1 MKPGGPHLRW
11 TGWAGWIGPFGLAV
25 LGAALL
31 LSAPGVA
38 QPREAVV
45 IPFHGDPRVRVDRPE
60 GPVPRNLRV
69 ITDDEFPPLHFAD
82 ADGQPVGFSVELMRA
97 VCERMAVN
105 CTVQARRFDTLL
117 QTLADGQADIVA
129 AAIPVTA
136 QLKSRFHVSR
146 VYHRLPARFAAVRGL
161 DAAALERGLE
171 GLRVAVVRET
181 AHAAYLA
188 EHLPKA
194 QAVETP
200 DLSSALSQLRRAE
213 VDLVFGDAQS
223 IALWLG
229 LPENRGFAFSGGPRL
244 SIRHFGEGIG
254 FVLRP
259 DEPNLKR
266 AVDFALQSLWDDG
279 TYGRLYLKYFP
290 VGLF

>member
-1 MKPGGPHLRW
+1 LRERL
-11 TGWAGWIGPFGLAV
+11 TAKGLALLIV
-25 LGAALL
+25 LALL
-31 LSAPGVA
+31 MTLSPAGFA
-38 QPREAVV
+38 QTTHRDPVV
-45 IPFHGDPRVRVDRPE
+45 IPFHGDPRVRVERPE

-82 ADGQPVGFSVELMRA
+82 ADGQPVGFAVELMRA

-146 VYHRLPARFAAVRGL
+146 VYHRLPARFAAARSF
-161 DAAALERGLE
+161 DAGKIAAGLE
-171 GLRVAVVRET
+171 GVRVAAVRES
-181 AHAAYLA
+181 AHAAFLA
-188 EHLPKA
+188 EHFPKA
-194 QAVETP
+194 RAVEAV
-200 DLSSALSQLRRAE
+200 DLSSALLSLSRGE
-213 VDLVFGDAQS
+213 VDLVFGDSQS

-229 LPENRGFAFSGGPRL
+229 LAGNRGFAFAGGPFLNARF
-244 SIRHFGEGIG
+244 FGEGIG

-259 DEPNLKR
+259 DEPHLKR
-266 AVDFALQSLWDDG
+266 AVDFALQTAWDDG
-279 TYGRLYLKYFP
+279 TYARLYLKYFP
-290 VGLF
+290 VSPF